1 MEKARAEVAEFKALW
16 AAEALPATIAAV
28 HVRAA
33 VGALDDVIGAV
44 DTEDI
49 LGRLFST
56 FCIGK

>member
-1 MEKARAEVAEFKALW
+1 VEKARDELTEFRALWTAEV
-16 AAEALPATIAAV
+16 LPATIAAV